1 MCASIPSSYSHLWEE
16 KKHRHKSLS
25 LFSKDLRMHRSC
37 GWQVLQMLKSQCEKP
52 STWGTY
58 FTAFQLLNWNE
69 MLRGTDSGN
78 CCNVELSPVIS
89 LNSDLQRII
98 AKSCIYICTIPLA
111 LSLSDSE
118 EWTKSQWFS
127 CGEHITHVCVCVCV
141 CVWGYVQCWEG
152 IQFAVLNPGVQGQ
165 VLVKVSSW
173 VCLLSVSYN
182 NKWQSQ

>member
-1 MCASIPSSYSHLWEE
+1 
-16 KKHRHKSLS
+16 
-25 LFSKDLRMHRSC
+25 
-37 GWQVLQMLKSQCEKP
+37 
-52 STWGTY
+52 
-58 FTAFQLLNWNE
+58 

-141 CVWGYVQCWEG
+141 CVRLCPVLGGYPVCSVKSRGSGSGSCEG
-152 IQFAVLNPGVQGQ
+152 F
-165 VLVKVSSW
+165 
-173 VCLLSVSYN
+173 LLSVFVICVIQQQMTKSIKIPKKTCAFKSN
-182 NKWQSQ
+182 NFSLLRV